1 MAVCVIARGCLHGHP
16 HLDAL
21 RVDRARRRLVR
32 HLRLAPGHGRAVG
45 IGEGRYHTAA
55 ARLAKRGALDEITD
69 AYEVVRVPQVLNAVR
84 LKLHLRAPPQ
94 RPADVAAAS
103 DRGAATRR
111 AGSTL
116 GGRAPRTPR
125 PIRSACP
132 QRLRHPCAGRA
143 SPAAGRVAV
152 QAARCAR
159 GPKSLGP
166 VIRKGSAS
174 ARAVPVASLCQP
186 PVGLL
191 KIGGQ
196 RRAARAGALRGGT
209 PLRAVALTRLRA
221 HARDRAA
228 RRLSRALQAEWPTK
242 SAGPGSVR
250 ARAARVSRGEHAAKP
265 ERCGQGM
272 GCASPPLRAR
282 RALLGAASAE
292 GSRADRD
299 RRRGD

>member
-32 HLRLAPGHGRAVG
+32 HLRLAPGHGRAAG

-94 RPADVAAAS
+94 RPANAAAAS

-125 PIRSACP
+125 PIRSACL

-159 GPKSLGP
+159 GPKSLRASDPQGQCECQGRASCLP
-166 VIRKGSAS
+166 VPVSGRITKDWRSAASGARGGSARGHT
-174 ARAVPVASLCQP
+174 AEGCGTDAT
-186 PVGLL
+186 
-191 KIGGQ
+191 
-196 RRAARAGALRGGT
+196 AGARTG
-209 PLRAVALTRLRA
+209 
-221 HARDRAA
+221 
-228 RRLSRALQAEWPTK
+228 
-242 SAGPGSVR
+242 
-250 ARAARVSRGEHAAKP
+250 SRGP
-265 ERCGQGM
+265 PPFTRI
-272 GCASPPLRAR
+272 AS
-282 RALLGAASAE
+282 
-292 GSRADRD
+292 
-299 RRRGD
+299 